1 MAPKRRGIRARMYDE
16 RALLRQAKAIIKP
29 VGRFLRRDPQRSRT
43 TISTDLLGNPYN
55 NHCREPSHQRLVH
68 PRFHAGRSRAGL
80 QALRTDPDP
89 SPSRGSHPPA
99 SLRRKV
105 SFLNG
110 SIPRFQQFGGDGVR
124 GSAQYRRRPGDGIR
138 PGRDGESTMVLL
150 HAEACGGQSSSSTRR
165 HGLDI
170 RARPSWTLKPDDS
183 KSRN

>member
-1 MAPKRRGIRARMYDE
+1 MFSLFRGFLPAPWFGAVSRASIVPFFSCLRVFWCPFQILKTLIMAPKRRGIRARMYDE

-105 SFLNG
+105 SL
-110 SIPRFQQFGGDGVR
+110 
-124 GSAQYRRRPGDGIR
+124 
-138 PGRDGESTMVLL
+138 
-150 HAEACGGQSSSSTRR
+150 
-165 HGLDI
+165 
-170 RARPSWTLKPDDS
+170 
-183 KSRN
+183 